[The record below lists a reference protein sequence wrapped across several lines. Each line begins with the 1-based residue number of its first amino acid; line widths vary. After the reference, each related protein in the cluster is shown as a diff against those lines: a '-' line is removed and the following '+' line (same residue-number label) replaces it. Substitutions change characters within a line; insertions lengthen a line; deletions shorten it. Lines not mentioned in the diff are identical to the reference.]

1 MHCRKLQVSSKLSQD
16 GGTAM
21 LTERSLVTKN
31 RPHLPAGFRRC
42 RTATSPMEE
51 RASKPNPALTCM
63 RVKNAFMFGP
73 FNLSVAQRL
82 LKKGEETVPIGGRA
96 LDLLIV
102 LAERAGEVIS
112 HKELIARAWPDVT
125 VEEAN
130 LRGQIAV
137 LRRMLGDGLD
147 GARYISN
154 VAGRGYCFVAA
165 VACSAEELAL
175 PEAGRAVGRKGE
187 ITAAGQ
193 QAETSIELLRA
204 ALEALHSER
213 HNILMTVFAG
223 ALTQGL
229 LKAGQVDEAL
239 LTINKAISQA
249 TSFGVT
255 FHIAELLRLKAEAL
269 AAARQEDGA
278 AAVDCLKESLRVARE
293 QSVLVYELRSA
304 TTLARLLSESG
315 QREEAR
321 AVLAPVFDRFTE
333 EFETTDLRD
342 ARALLASLG

>member
-1 MHCRKLQVSSKLSQD
+1 MHCLKLQVSSKLSQD

-31 RPHLPAGFRRC
+31 RPHLPAGFRRR

-51 RASKPNPALTCM
+51 RASKPNPALTCL

-82 LKKGEETVPIGGRA
+82 LKKGEETIPIGGRA

-130 LRGQIAV
+130 LRGQIAA
-137 LRRMLGDGLD
+137 LRKMLGDGLD

-165 VACSAEELAL
+165 VASSAEELAL
-175 PEAGRAVGRKGE
+175 PEAGRAVGLKGE

-193 QAETSIELLRA
+193 QAETSIELLQA

-249 TSFGVT
+249 TSVGVT
-255 FHIAELLRLKAEAL
+255 HIAELLRLKAEAL
-269 AAARQEDGA
+269 AAARQKDGA

-321 AVLAPVFDRFTE
+321 AVLAPVYDRFTE

>member
-51 RASKPNPALTCM
+51 RASKPNPALTCL

-82 LKKGEETVPIGGRA
+82 LKKGEETIPIGGRA

-130 LRGQIAV
+130 LRGQIAA
-137 LRRMLGDGLD
+137 LRKMLGDGLD

-175 PEAGRAVGRKGE
+175 PEARRAVGLKGE

-193 QAETSIELLRA
+193 QAKTSIELLRA
-204 ALEALHSER
+204 ALEALHSEQ

-249 TSFGVT
+249 TSVGVT

-269 AAARQEDGA
+269 AAARQKDGA

-293 QSVLVYELRSA
+293 QSVLELRSA

>member
-1 MHCRKLQVSSKLSQD
+1 
-16 GGTAM
+16 
-21 LTERSLVTKN
+21 
-31 RPHLPAGFRRC
+31 
-42 RTATSPMEE
+42 MEE
-51 RASKPNPALTCM
+51 RASEPNPDLACLL
-63 RVKNAFMFGP
+63 VKNAFMFGP

-82 LKKGEETVPIGGRA
+82 LKKGEEALPIGGRA

-102 LAERAGEVIS
+102 LVERAGEVIS

-130 LRGQIAV
+130 LRVHIAA
-137 LRRMLGDGLD
+137 LRKMLGDGLD

-165 VACSAEELAL
+165 VARSAEERAL
-175 PEAGRAVGRKGE
+175 PESGRAVGLKGE
-187 ITAAGQ
+187 ITGQ

-204 ALEALHSER
+204 ALEALHSEQ

-239 LTINKAISQA
+239 LTINKAISQP

-269 AAARQEDGA
+269 AAARQKDGA

-321 AVLAPVFDRFTE
+321 TILAPVYDRFTE
-333 EFETTDLRD
+333 EYETTDLRD

>member
-51 RASKPNPALTCM
+51 RASKPNPALTCL

-82 LKKGEETVPIGGRA
+82 LKKGEEKIPIGGRA

-102 LAERAGEVIS
+102 LVERAGEVIS

-130 LRGQIAV
+130 LRGQIAA
-137 LRRMLGDGLD
+137 LRKMLGDGLD

-165 VACSAEELAL
+165 VARSAEERAL
-175 PEAGRAVGRKGE
+175 PGAGRAVGPKSE

-204 ALEALHSER
+204 ALEALHSEQ
-213 HNILMTVFAG
+213 HNILTTVFAG

-249 TSFGVT
+249 TSVGVT
-255 FHIAELLRLKAEAL
+255 HIAELLRLKAEAL
-269 AAARQEDGA
+269 AAARQKDGA
-278 AAVDCLKESLRVARE
+278 AAVDCLKEPLRVARE

-321 AVLAPVFDRFTE
+321 AVLAPVYDRFTE